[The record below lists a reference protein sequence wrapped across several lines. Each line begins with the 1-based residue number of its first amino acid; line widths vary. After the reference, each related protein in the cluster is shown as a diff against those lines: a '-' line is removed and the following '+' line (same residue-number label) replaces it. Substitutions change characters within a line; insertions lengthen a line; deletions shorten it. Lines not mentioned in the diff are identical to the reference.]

1 MILESLER
9 TAFMATFRFVCV
21 YENPETSEVAGSY
34 TTLAKALRHP
44 ANPGAEVI
52 CNGTALARAFQ
63 GHNYTGSWHLT
74 PKGMDWVEFPENIR
88 PNLVDGRWIFQGC

>member
-1 MILESLER
+1 
-9 TAFMATFRFVCV
+9 MATFRFVCV

-74 PKGMDWVEFPENIR
+74 PKGMEPRGRTLDFPRLLTPSRAKETS
-88 PNLVDGRWIFQGC
+88 